1 MRRRESR
8 HRCLP
13 RPGHRCRRPP
23 AQASAEAMSA
33 ARTRP
38 MRRRRACSRS
48 PEAREA
54 RRGQQGCARG
64 WRACFSPMVGA
75 GGVAVVARRARGSF
89 GGASVQGG
97 RADGGRR
104 GRGHGRR
111 RVRVE
116 VGWVATRVARRRAG
130 ERPAGKCGASCA
142 DASWQTR
149 PAPVLRRGPLETRGT
164 DSANRSRTSFLPA
177 AARVLTVRSA
187 CLESCTAS

>member
-1 MRRRESR
+1 
-8 HRCLP
+8 
-13 RPGHRCRRPP
+13 
-23 AQASAEAMSA
+23 MSA

-38 MRRRRACSRS
+38 MRHRRACSRS

-64 WRACFSPMVGA
+64 WHACFSPMVGA
-75 GGVAVVARRARGSF
+75 GGVAVVARRTRGSL

-116 VGWVATRVARRRAG
+116 VRWVADARREAPWWRA
-130 ERPAGKCGASCA
+130 P
-142 DASWQTR
+142 SWQVWRDLTADGKRGLRQCSEEARSKRGAPTR
-149 PAPVLRRGPLETRGT
+149 RIDRTVHFYQRRPE
-164 DSANRSRTSFLPA
+164 
-177 AARVLTVRSA
+177 
-187 CLESCTAS
+187 C

>member
-13 RPGHRCRRPP
+13 RLGHRCRRPP

-38 MRRRRACSRS
+38 MRHRRACSRS

-64 WRACFSPMVGA
+64 WHACFSPMVGA

-116 VGWVATRVARRRAG
+116 VGWVATRVAKRRAG
-130 ERPAGKCGASCA
+130 ERRAGKSTERALARDGKRGLRQCSEEARS
-142 DASWQTR
+142 
-149 PAPVLRRGPLETRGT
+149 RRGAPTRRI
-164 DSANRSRTSFLPA
+164 DRALHFYQRRPE
-177 AARVLTVRSA
+177 
-187 CLESCTAS
+187 C

>member
-13 RPGHRCRRPP
+13 RLGHRCRRPP

-38 MRRRRACSRS
+38 MRHRRACSRS

-75 GGVAVVARRARGSF
+75 GGVVVVARRARGSF

-97 RADGGRR
+97 RADGGRC

-116 VGWVATRVARRRAG
+116 VGCCDASREAPWWRAPCWQVYGAR
-130 ERPAGKCGASCA
+130 A

-149 PAPVLRRGPLETRGT
+149 PAPMLRRGPLETRGT